1 MPLTTSTILIC
12 AGGACISSGETS
24 VKETLQRE
32 IKKYGLDEVVRIVE
46 TGCMGACSLGP
57 IMVIYPEGVFYQ
69 KLTSQAAVKIVQE
82 HLLKGRIVQEH
93 LYRMPTGEVIPE
105 AMDKLPFF
113 AKQVKI
119 ATRNVGYIDPGN
131 IEEYIARDGYFA
143 LTKALREMTPDQVVE
158 EIKRSGLRGRGGA
171 GFPTGLKWELTRK
184 AKGDRKYVVCNADEG
199 DPGAFMDRSV
209 LEGDPHT
216 VLEAM
221 AIAGYAVG
229 AQQGYIYVRAEY
241 PLAIERLQIAIAQ
254 AKEYGFLGQNILGS
268 DFSFD
273 IEIRIG
279 AGAFVCGEETALIA
293 SIEGRR
299 GQPRVK
305 PPYPAQS
312 GVWGC
317 PTVINNVETLACVPP
332 IIIKG
337 ADWFRSIG
345 TPTSPGTK
353 VFALA
358 GKITNTGLVEV
369 PMGITLRE
377 LLYEIGG
384 GSSTGKKIKAVQTG
398 GPSGGCIP
406 AEYFD
411 TPVDYESLQKLGAI
425 MGSGGMIVMDED
437 DCMVDVAKFFLEFT
451 VDESCGKCTPCRE
464 GTRQMLKILEKITS
478 GEGTEE
484 DLEELERLGNII
496 KDTSLCGLGQ
506 TAPNPVLSTLKY
518 YRHEYE
524 AHVKEKRC
532 PALRCKALVR
542 YVIDSSK
549 CVGCTACARV
559 CPVNAISGELRKV
572 HSIDNDV
579 CIRCGSC
586 IEVCRFG
593 AISKVSP

>member
-1 MPLTTSTILIC
+1 
-12 AGGACISSGETS
+12 
-24 VKETLQRE
+24 VKEALQRE
-32 IKKYGLDEVVRIVE
+32 IRKYGLEEVVRIVE

-57 IMVIYPEGVFYQ
+57 IMVVYPEGVFYQ
-69 KLTSQAAVKIVQE
+69 KLTPQAAEKIVQE
-82 HLLKGRIVQEH
+82 HLLKGRIVQEY
-93 LYRMPTGEVIPE
+93 LYKMPTGEAVPE

-143 LTKALREMTPDQVVE
+143 LTKVLNEMTPDQVIE
-158 EIKRSGLRGRGGA
+158 EVKRSGLRGRGGA

-221 AIAGYAVG
+221 AIAGYAIG

-268 DFSFD
+268 NFSFD

-406 AEYFD
+406 SEYFD

-484 DLEELERLGNII
+484 DLDELERLGTII

-506 TAPNPVLSTLKY
+506 TAPNPVLSTLRY

-524 AHVKEKRC
+524 AHVKEKKC

-542 YVIDSSK
+542 YVIDPSK

-572 HSIDNDV
+572 HYIDNDV